1 MTVPG
6 DTSKSVASANLFPLR
21 LSDFE
26 YYMLTDDRPSHP
38 MVFVTVVHVRG
49 SLLELPFRQ
58 SLIELVG
65 AHPLL
70 GCQVRRIPGK
80 DWCWMPLDLSV
91 EGFAKILDWE
101 IVMEATATEFVP
113 EVLALDIQK
122 QPGIRVRVRAADN
135 KAQVVLYLHHAC
147 CDGIGAAHL
156 IGELFARY
164 GQKTA
169 TSDAKR
175 PEFEPTEPSLL
186 LQRENYSAGESS
198 AQRQKKSV
206 RKVVGK
212 ISRLLLRAPVVLAGS
227 TDFSASKTTAELLQ
241 KQKPTD
247 SNSHAI
253 QSRVLPKSL
262 HRMLRAVA
270 AQLKVS
276 INDLFIREM
285 TLQIRDWNRRAGR
298 PFGRR
303 WIRLAIPLSM
313 RTSMHDRMPAANVVS
328 YALVTR
334 READCE
340 DPQELLSSIHR
351 QTSDVLFNREGIV
364 CLKLFRVL
372 RRIPYAMKMF
382 LSFKTVL
389 STMVLAN
396 VGDVRRRFS
405 GRFPLE
411 KGRWIAGNVVLE
423 QIHGVAPVRPNTRA
437 AMSIGDYAGDLSIS
451 LRTDGLVLNA
461 EDSLSFLNEFLQRLQ
476 TLAEQS
482 NVPDN
487 DVSEQAAGID

>member
-6 DTSKSVASANLFPLR
+6 DSSPSVASANLFPLR

-38 MVFVTVVHVRG
+38 MVFVMVIHIRG
-49 SLLELPFRQ
+49 SLMELPFRQ
-58 SLIELVG
+58 SLIELVV

-70 GCQVRRIPGK
+70 GCQVSQIAGK
-80 DWCWMPLDLSV
+80 EWFWSPLNLSA
-91 EGFAKILDWE
+91 EGFAKIVDWE
-101 IVMEATATEFVP
+101 TVTAATADEFVP
-113 EVLALDIQK
+113 EVLSLDIEK
-122 QPGIRVRVRAADN
+122 KPGIKIRVLAAEEN
-135 KAQVVLYLHHAC
+135 AQVVMYLHHAC
-147 CDGIGAAHL
+147 CDGIGALHL

-164 GQKTA
+164 GQRTA
-169 TSDAKR
+169 AADAKR
-175 PEFEPTEPSLL
+175 PEFELSDPSLL
-186 LQRENYSAGESS
+186 LQRENYSDGDSS
-198 AQRQKKSV
+198 AQRQKKSL
-206 RKVVGK
+206 RTIAGK
-212 ISRLLLRAPVVLAGS
+212 ISRLLLRTPVMLAGS
-227 TDFSASKTTAELLQ
+227 GQFLETKTMSRLSQTWRPA
-241 KQKPTD
+241 D
-247 SNSHAI
+247 ACAHAI

-262 HRMLRAVA
+262 HKKLRAVA
-270 AQLKVS
+270 AQLSVS

-285 TLQIRDWNRRAGR
+285 TLQIRDWNRQAGQ

-313 RTSMHDRMPAANVVS
+313 RTSVHDRMPAANVVS

-334 READCE
+334 REAECE
-340 DPQELLSSIHR
+340 DPQELLQSIHR

-372 RRIPYAMKMF
+372 RKIPHAMKMF

-411 KGRWIAGNVVLE
+411 KGRWVAGNVVLQ

-437 AMSIGDYAGDLSIS
+437 AMSIGDYAGDLSVS

-461 EDSLSFLNEFLQRLQ
+461 EDSQRFLNEFLQRLQ
-476 TLAEQS
+476 TLAEHS
-482 NVPDN
+482 TVPD
-487 DVSEQAAGID
+487 SEDSVTE